1 MPKGGIVRTELQN
14 FMQSELLQ
22 RGYNPVFTPHIGS
35 IELYKK
41 SGHFPYYK
49 ESQYPT
55 IKADEDEEYL
65 MKPMNCPHH
74 IQIFAAEKHSYR
86 ELPIRLAEFGTV
98 YRYEQSGELSGMT
111 RVRGL
116 TQDDAH
122 VFCTPEQ
129 VEGEIR
135 DTVDLTLKTLRTLGL
150 NDYRVQVS
158 LRDPNS
164 DKYTGDPANWDAAE
178 ETLRRVARDMN
189 IVHENVPG
197 EAAFYGPKLD
207 FMVKDCLGRE
217 WQLGTVQLDYNLPER
232 FNLHQVCMSRSSNR
246 HAPHQPVMIH
256 RAPFG
261 SFERFMGI
269 LIEHFAG
276 NFPLWLAPEQVRVL
290 PITDRQNEYAEQ
302 LLKDLKAAGIRAT
315 IDISGDKIGGK
326 IRAAET
332 AKVHTMLVIG
342 PKEMESNA
350 VSVRIHGQGDQGVKP
365 VAEALT
371 GLNLAIDD
379 RIL

>member
-1 MPKGGIVRTELQN
+1 M
-14 FMQSELLQ
+14 
-22 RGYNPVFTPHIGS
+22 
-35 IELYKK
+35 
-41 SGHFPYYK
+41 
-49 ESQYPT
+49 
-55 IKADEDEEYL
+55 
-65 MKPMNCPHH
+65 
-74 IQIFAAEKHSYR
+74 
-86 ELPIRLAEFGTV
+86 
-98 YRYEQSGELSGMT
+98 
-111 RVRGL
+111 
-116 TQDDAH
+116 
-122 VFCTPEQ
+122 
-129 VEGEIR
+129 
-135 DTVDLTLKTLRTLGL
+135 
-150 NDYRVQVS
+150 
-158 LRDPNS
+158 
-164 DKYTGDPANWDAAE
+164 
-178 ETLRRVARDMN
+178 
-189 IVHENVPG
+189 
-197 EAAFYGPKLD
+197 
-207 FMVKDCLGRE
+207 
-217 WQLGTVQLDYNLPER
+217 QLDYNLPER
-232 FNLHQVCMSRSSNR
+232 FNLQYIGPDNS
-246 HAPHQPVMIH
+246 PHQPVMIH

-342 PKEMESNA
+342 QKEMESNA

>member
-1 MPKGGIVRTELQN
+1 
-14 FMQSELLQ
+14 
-22 RGYNPVFTPHIGS
+22 
-35 IELYKK
+35 
-41 SGHFPYYK
+41 
-49 ESQYPT
+49 
-55 IKADEDEEYL
+55 
-65 MKPMNCPHH
+65 
-74 IQIFAAEKHSYR
+74 
-86 ELPIRLAEFGTV
+86 
-98 YRYEQSGELSGMT
+98 
-111 RVRGL
+111 
-116 TQDDAH
+116 
-122 VFCTPEQ
+122 
-129 VEGEIR
+129 EGEIR

-232 FNLHQVCMSRSSNR
+232 FNLQYIGPDN
-246 HAPHQPVMIH
+246 APHQPVMIH

-342 PKEMESNA
+342 QKEMESNA

-371 GLNLAIDD
+371 GLNLAIDE